1 MLISELEQQ
10 ILDLI
15 QDAFPLVERPFLRLA
30 EMLNELAANCD
41 SAKVV
46 GEKCANPVVSEQ
58 AVFEAVERLRS
69 SGVIRRIGGV
79 YDSQKLGFI
88 SRLCAGKVPASSLD
102 FSAEPHE
109 QTAMEKFAAA
119 VKKVPAI
126 THNYI
131 RSHEYNVWFTFIAE
145 NETAIQTIV
154 DKLCATTDLHDVH
167 VMSATRK
174 FKINTVMKGG
184 LDERRKTK
192 DERGERCG
200 AACRPIAE
208 PNSLAS
214 KGKDERGERSGTAA
228 APVDSR
234 QLAVGRNS
242 DEREKAD
249 VIPAKAGISSKD
261 LSASDKLRIRTACE
275 NIPHSL
281 TPFKDW
287 GVSCDELRE
296 DIASKRMRRFGAI
309 LRHQN
314 AGFAF
319 NAMVCFRI
327 VDSRKSE
334 VGRGG
339 SVILSGEAAKDP
351 VKSCDL
357 IAQAG
362 SLLASNLHISHCY
375 ERPSFEGFP
384 YNVYAMMHANSAEQL
399 GQIIAD
405 CVKSLNELQ
414 SSPVDYVVLRSV
426 RELKKTSFKFF
437 A

>member
-1 MLISELEQQ
+1 MNLLEQQ

-41 SAKVV
+41 GAKVV
-46 GEKCANPVVSEQ
+46 GEKSANSVVSEQ
-58 AVFEAVERLRS
+58 VVFEAVERLRA

-79 YDSQKLGFI
+79 YDSKKLGFI

-102 FSAEPHE
+102 FSAEPHT
-109 QTAMEKFAAA
+109 QTSMEKFAA
-119 VKKVPAI
+119 VVNDVPAI

-131 RSHEYNVWFTFIAE
+131 RSHEYNVWFTVIAQNE
-145 NETAIQTIV
+145 NEIQSIV
-154 DKLCATTDLHDVH
+154 DKLCDATDLHDVH
-167 VMSATRK
+167 VMSATQK
-174 FKINTVMKGG
+174 FKINTVMA
-184 LDERRKTK
+184 LDKRRETR
-192 DERGERCG
+192 DERGTALYFDKLSTGE
-200 AACRPIAE
+200 
-208 PNSLAS
+208 NSGTLS
-214 KGKDERGERSGTAA
+214 PTSCHPERS
-228 APVDSR
+228 
-234 QLAVGRNS
+234 AVGA
-242 DEREKAD
+242 E
-249 VIPAKAGISSKD
+249 SKD
-261 LSASDKLRIRTACE
+261 LSESDKSRIRTACE
-275 NIPHSL
+275 DIPHSL

-287 GVSCDELRE
+287 NVSCDELRE

-334 VGRGG
+334 VESDERGSRCG
-339 SVILSGEAAKDP
+339 AAAAPVVSKQWLVNRDSDESSVILSGEAAKDP

-362 SLLASNLHISHCY
+362 SLLASNPHISHCY
-375 ERPSFEGFP
+375 ERPSFDGFP
-384 YNVYAMMHANSAEQL
+384 YNVYAMMHANSAELLEQYV
-399 GQIIAD
+399 AD
-405 CVKSLNELQ
+405 CVNDLSALQ
-414 SSPVDYVVLRSV
+414 ASSVDYVVLHSV
-426 RELKKTSFKFF
+426 RELKKTSYTFF